1 MIFQYFVPHSIVL
14 YCFAPHHEAK
24 PCPINR
30 VFIFSQQSMIERKD
44 TVTGRGNHEKV
55 AGHLQTGS
63 VRSQGETS
71 LTLFLLTV
79 HHFVCKIALAG
90 LWLHSHPYLL

>member
-1 MIFQYFVPHSIVL
+1 
-14 YCFAPHHEAK
+14 
-24 PCPINR
+24 
-30 VFIFSQQSMIERKD
+30 MIERKD

-79 HHFVCKIALAG
+79 RHFVGKIALQDIG
-90 LWLHSHPYLL
+90 FIPNPD

>member
-1 MIFQYFVPHSIVL
+1 
-14 YCFAPHHEAK
+14 
-24 PCPINR
+24 
-30 VFIFSQQSMIERKD
+30 MIERKD

-79 HHFVCKIALAG
+79 HHFVCKIALTA
-90 LWLHSHPYLL
+90 LSLHAHPYLLLLARDASYTLADGILPS

>member
-1 MIFQYFVPHSIVL
+1 
-14 YCFAPHHEAK
+14 
-24 PCPINR
+24 
-30 VFIFSQQSMIERKD
+30 MIERKD

-63 VRSQGETS
+63 VRSQGENS

-79 HHFVCKIALAG
+79 HHFVGKIAVLEFGFTPSQTLYSYGYPFSNLIYMILITYA
-90 LWLHSHPYLL
+90 HAIV

>member
-1 MIFQYFVPHSIVL
+1 MIFQYFVPH
-14 YCFAPHHEAK
+14 
-24 PCPINR
+24 
-30 VFIFSQQSMIERKD
+30 
-44 TVTGRGNHEKV
+44 GNHEKV

-79 HHFVCKIALAG
+79 HHFVGKIALAG